1 MANARAEQIAAHL
14 NYPKGMLHGQ
24 VAIITGSGQGIGA
37 EAARLFANEG
47 AKVVVSDIDAEK
59 AKNVADAINKSGG
72 KAIAAPGDML
82 DDKYLESLVKQAA
95 DFGNGKIH
103 IIVNNAGYTW
113 DGVIHK
119 TTDKQWDTILALHN
133 TQPFKLVRAAA
144 PYFRVK
150 DGEPRNIVNISS
162 TSGLHG
168 NAGQANYALA
178 KAGVTGLTK
187 TIAKE
192 WGPAFGVRANTVAF
206 GHIATRLTAAKE
218 EGAFITTPDGVKVA
232 LGIPQKQKAGRED
245 GEAAFKDI
253 PLGRPGTAT
262 EAAGAVLSIVSPLM
276 SYVSGQT
283 LSVTGGR
290 NM

>member
-1 MANARAEQIAAHL
+1 MASKRVEQIAAHL
-14 NYPKGMLHGQ
+14 NYPKGMLAGQ

-37 EAARLFANEG
+37 ETARLFAKEG
-47 AKVVVSDIDAEK
+47 AKVVVSDIDGAK
-59 AKNVADAINKSGG
+59 AQSVADSINSSGG
-72 KAIAAPGDML
+72 SAIAVPGDML
-82 DDKYLESLVKQAA
+82 DDKYIDTLVKKAA
-95 DFGNGKIH
+95 EFGNNKIH
-103 IIVNNAGYTW
+103 CIVNNAGYTW

-206 GHIATRLTAAKE
+206 GHIQTRLTAAKE
-218 EGAFITTPDGVKVA
+218 EGGYVTLPDGEKVA
-232 LGIPQKQKAGRED
+232 LGIPQAQKGARES
-245 GEAAFKDI
+245 GAQAYKDI

-262 EAAGAVLSIVSPLM
+262 EAASAVLAVVSPLFRFATTWAKAFR
-276 SYVSGQT
+276 V
-283 LSVTGGR
+283 LKIC
-290 NM
+290 